1 MNKMKR
7 LLTGLTIVI
16 LNLLLIN
23 TAVWADSLWTD
34 RGGSL
39 YSGKPKAYKVGDLLT
54 IVVVEQAS
62 ASQKAESNNGENGSV
77 NFGASTGT
85 WEKLFPEF
93 GTQWKSASKGT
104 GTTTRGGT
112 LTAKI
117 TVFVKEVSDSGLLT
131 VEGQQVIK
139 VNKEEQVLRVS
150 GVVRQDD
157 ITSDNMVYSTYVANA
172 VIEYNGKG
180 TVGDTQGTGLLTKI
194 FHWIF

>member
-1 MNKMKR
+1 MNKMKQ
-7 LLTGLTIVI
+7 LLIGLAIII

-23 TAVWADSLWTD
+23 TAVMADSLWSD

-62 ASQKAESNNGENGSV
+62 ASQQAESNNGENGLV
-77 NFGASTGT
+77 KFGASSGS
-85 WEKLFPEF
+85 WEKLLPEF

-112 LTAKI
+112 LSAKI
-117 TVFVKEVSDSGLLT
+117 TVFVKEVSENGLLT
-131 VEGQQVIK
+131 VEGQQLIK
-139 VNKEEQVLRVS
+139 VNKEEQVIKVS
-150 GVVRQDD
+150 GVVRPDD
-157 ITSDNMVYSTYVANA
+157 ISSDNLVYSTYVANA

-180 TVGDTQGTGLLTKI
+180 TVGDTQGTGILTKI
-194 FHWIF
+194 FHWVF

>member
-7 LLTGLTIVI
+7 ILMGLTVVI

-23 TAVWADSLWTD
+23 TAVLAESLWSD
-34 RGGSL
+34 RGSL

-85 WEKLFPEF
+85 WERMLPEF

-117 TVFVKEVSDSGLLT
+117 TVFVKEVSDNGLLT

-139 VNKEEQVLRVS
+139 VNKEEQVIKIS
-150 GVVRQDD
+150 GVVRPDD
-157 ITSDNMVYSTYVANA
+157 ITSDNMVYSPYVANA

-180 TVGDTQGTGLLTKI
+180 SVGDTQGTGLLTKI